1 MITLATL
8 LDVQT
13 PVEDA
18 IKALFEKPPKLIDVF
33 TSRET
38 GDLTKTRLDVTFT
51 IGAWADRWLP
61 DAAGTLQH
69 SAWQYSL
76 TLGLYTSRQEK
87 SRRTHGE
94 LRGEIRARITAAVR
108 RPVWLRHHTLASLNE
123 TTGTE
128 SIRFGDDLDVS
139 AMSFGGLVT
148 IRSDSMRLVG

>member
-18 IKALFEKPPKLIDVF
+18 LKSLFEKPPKLIDVF

-38 GDLTKTRLDVTFT
+38 GDLVKTRLDVAFSL
-51 IGAWADRWLP
+51 GAWSGRWLP
-61 DAAGTLQH
+61 DASGVLHHAAWAYTLQL
-69 SAWQYSL
+69 SL
-76 TLGLYTSRQEK
+76 FTSRQEK
-87 SRRTHGE
+87 SRHTHGQ
-94 LRGEIRARITAAVR
+94 LRGEIRARLEAAVL
-108 RPVWLRHHTLASLNE
+108 RPVWVRHHTLASLNE

-128 SIRFGDDLDVS
+128 QARTEDDLDVS
-139 AMSFGGLVT
+139 AMIFTGLVT